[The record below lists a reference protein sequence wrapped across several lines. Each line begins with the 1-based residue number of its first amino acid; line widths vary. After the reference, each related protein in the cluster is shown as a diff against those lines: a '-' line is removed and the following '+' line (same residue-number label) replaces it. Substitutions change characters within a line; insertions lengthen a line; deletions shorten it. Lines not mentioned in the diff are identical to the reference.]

1 MPPKSKPTNASRKS
15 ASTTKS
21 KPTLSPPSPPPH
33 SPSPQPPAASPEASQ
48 SAQIPPQLLSRI
60 LHEFFAGQSGYSSA
74 RETRISNA
82 AVAAVGEYT
91 RTFVREAIHRAAAER
106 VKEEAK
112 RAGGMNDT
120 LMIPEVEV
128 GDLEKVG
135 PQLVLDF

>member
-1 MPPKSKPTNASRKS
+1 MPPISRPSNAPRKFADNLKPGPS
-15 ASTTKS
+15 
-21 KPTLSPPSPPPH
+21 SPLPPPR
-33 SPSPQPPAASPEASQ
+33 SPSSPPPAASSEAPQ
-48 SAQIPPQLLSRI
+48 SAQIPRQLLSRI
-60 LHEFFAGQSGYSSA
+60 LHEFFAGQSGNSSE

-106 VKEEAK
+106 VKEEVK
-112 RAGGMNDT
+112 RAGGVKDA